1 MEPARSPDVNVTDVF
16 REISQNILRYN
27 YRPHPEDVI
36 GIRDCCIELSK
47 LPAIELAV
55 GGVGGW
61 LVGSVLGRRVPAAS
75 IGMFLC
81 YNAFD
86 RTSTSESCLHRIM
99 DLPTPLGAE
108 ATAVVKSKDE
118 NSRHLKQVNE
128 LSVKPP
134 RIATGA
140 ASASLP
146 STTGRKL
153 PLQRQYEGTGAATQ
167 QDEPL
172 WTTADPFNFC
182 SDATESVQGAQ
193 PQADAKSQMEERRR
207 KRQEAYRQRRE
218 LRKQQ
223 RQGVLLHDVDHQD
236 IFSHQSK

>member
-1 MEPARSPDVNVTDVF
+1 MEPSRSPDVNVTDVF
-16 REISQNILRYN
+16 KEISHNILRYN
-27 YRPHPEDVI
+27 YRPQPEDVI
-36 GIRDCCIELSK
+36 AIRDCCK
-47 LPAIELAV
+47 
-55 GGVGGW
+55 
-61 LVGSVLGRRVPAAS
+61 
-75 IGMFLC
+75 GMFLC

-108 ATAVVKSKDE
+108 ATAIVKAKDE

-134 RIATGA
+134 RIATAA
-140 ASASLP
+140 ASTSLP

-153 PLQRQYEGTGAATQ
+153 PSQRQSEGTSAATQ

-172 WTTADPFNFC
+172 WTTADPFDIC
-182 SDATESVQGAQ
+182 SDATESIQAAQ
-193 PQADAKSQMEERRR
+193 PQVDAKSQMEERRR

-223 RQGVLLHDVDHQD
+223 RQGVLLGDIDHQD
-236 IFSHQSK
+236 VFGHQSK

>member
-1 MEPARSPDVNVTDVF
+1 MEPSRSPDVNVTDVF
-16 REISQNILRYN
+16 KEISKNILRYN

-36 GIRDCCIELSK
+36 AIRDCCKELSK
-47 LPAIELAV
+47 LPAIELTV

-81 YNAFD
+81 YNVFD

-108 ATAVVKSKDE
+108 AKAIVKAKDE
-118 NSRHLKQVNE
+118 NSRHLKQVSE
-128 LSVKPP
+128 LSVEPP
-134 RIATGA
+134 RIATRA
-140 ASASLP
+140 ASTSLP
-146 STTGRKL
+146 STT
-153 PLQRQYEGTGAATQ
+153 
-167 QDEPL
+167 DEPL
-172 WTTADPFNFC
+172 WTTADPFDIC
-182 SDATESVQGAQ
+182 SDATDSVQAAQ
-193 PQADAKSQMEERRR
+193 PQVNANSQMEERRR

-223 RQGVLLHDVDHQD
+223 RQGVLLGVRMWNVLPEFVTQQNV
-236 IFSHQSK
+236 QSSA